1 MSKIF
6 RNLAVPNGN
15 KNLAVSDGELNAGHR
30 DGRGSSHSLN
40 SGSNLAGGGGTCRS
54 LGAVASWA
62 VSFERLLADPVGV
75 RYFTAFLES
84 EVSVENIQFWQACEK
99 FRHIPASQKEEL
111 TRDAWRIFGTYLSR
125 RATCPINID
134 DTARVQEKDLETPKP
149 DIFDKAQQQIFKLM
163 KFDSYTRFV
172 RSPIYQSC
180 MLANVEGRPLP
191 EPCQAAKSPEPRRS
205 QATDCPSS
213 SDKSKKKLMP
223 GKLVP
228 FSVESAAEKRRWT
241 PGKKAEEKR
250 WDKRGSW
257 GAEIGDNSLFVGP
270 ERQGMTRSSSGVQW
284 TSTSSKSDTQP
295 SSLGHPERV
304 ALGLTEKYCCVYL
317 PDGTASL
324 VATRAGVSVRDM
336 LAVPCKK
343 RGIPFNDVTAYLQS
357 NTKEPLSMDLDSYV
371 LKEQQVLLELQVT
384 FLVEVAFP
392 RTIVKVTQKSSKTL
406 GEALLRVMQEHG
418 IQPEEAVVTM
428 TGSKD
433 ALDTTMNI
441 TSLANKKLQLDKA
454 RSKSET
460 GRLGVSD
467 QPALHQRQPATGQTL
482 SADKLRPNSRRR
494 NATVRRTYDM
504 DGLMELLNR
513 AQWCS
518 ADDQRGLLCKDHL
531 ELPEFLQLP
540 LVECEEEGQEEIDD
554 LQADFSLPTSPS
566 ERVPRRTRSTSSDP
580 GSLFMC
586 SESARETIV

>member
-6 RNLAVPNGN
+6 RNLAVPNGD
-15 KNLAVSDGELNAGHR
+15 KNLAVSDGELNAAQR

-40 SGSNLAGGGGTCRS
+40 SGSSLAGGGGTSQS

-75 RYFTAFLES
+75 RYFTAFLKL
-84 EVSVENIQFWQACEK
+84 EVSVENIQFWQACER
-99 FRHIPASQKEEL
+99 FRQIPASQKEEL
-111 TRDAWRIFGTYLSR
+111 TRDAWTVFGTYLSKS
-125 RATCPINID
+125 ATYPINID
-134 DTARVQEKDLETPKP
+134 DTARVQEKDLESPTPNM
-149 DIFDKAQQQIFKLM
+149 FDKAQQQIFKLM

-172 RSPIYQSC
+172 RSPIYQNC
-180 MLANVEGRPLP
+180 MLADMEGRPLP

-205 QATDCPSS
+205 QVTDGPSS
-213 SDKSKKKLMP
+213 SDKSKKKL
-223 GKLVP
+223 KLVP
-228 FSVESAAEKRRWT
+228 FGMEVAVERRRGT

-257 GAEIGDNSLFVGP
+257 GAAEIGDNYLCVGP
-270 ERQGMTRSSSGVQW
+270 ERQSLARSSSGVQW
-284 TSTSSKSDTQP
+284 TAPSSKSDMQP

-304 ALGLTEKYCCVYL
+304 ALGMTEKYCCVYF

-324 VATRAGVSVRDM
+324 VATRPGVSIRDM

-343 RGIPFNDVTAYLQS
+343 RGIPFSDVTAYLQS
-357 NTKEPLSMDLDSYV
+357 NDKEPLSMDLDSYV
-371 LKEQQVLLELQVT
+371 LKEQEVWLELQVT
-384 FLVEVAFP
+384 FLVEVAFS
-392 RTIVKVTQKSSKTL
+392 RKIEKVTQKSSKTL

-418 IQPEEAVVTM
+418 VQPEEAVVTM
-428 TGSKD
+428 TGGKD
-433 ALDTTMNI
+433 PLDTTMNI
-441 TSLANKKLQLDKA
+441 TSLANKKLQLHKVKT
-454 RSKSET
+454 KSENSS
-460 GRLGVSD
+460 LGVSD

-494 NATVRRTYDM
+494 NAAVRRTYDM

-540 LVECEEEGQEEIDD
+540 LVECEEEGQEEIDA
-554 LQADFSLPTSPS
+554 LQDDFSLPTSPT

-580 GSLFMC
+580 GSLFIH
-586 SESARETIV
+586 SDSARETIV